1 MSSPPRYL
9 YPTTSNLR
17 YVDPEYFTFG
27 RVSDKSDV
35 YSFGVVLLEL
45 ITGRKGLDETRP
57 QGEQYLMA
65 WARPLLDER
74 NLDKLVDPQLG
85 STYNVSQMQA
95 MISAAVLCVQQSSQQ
110 RPKISEVLK
119 MLDEF
124 SDTEED

>member
-1 MSSPPRYL
+1 MS
-9 YPTTSNLR
+9 
-17 YVDPEYFTFG
+17 
-27 RVSDKSDV
+27 
-35 YSFGVVLLEL
+35 L
-45 ITGRKGLDETRP
+45 IT
-57 QGEQYLMA
+57 

-74 NLDKLVDPQLG
+74 NLDELVDPLLG

-95 MISAAVLCVQQSSQQ
+95 MISTAALCVQKSSQQ